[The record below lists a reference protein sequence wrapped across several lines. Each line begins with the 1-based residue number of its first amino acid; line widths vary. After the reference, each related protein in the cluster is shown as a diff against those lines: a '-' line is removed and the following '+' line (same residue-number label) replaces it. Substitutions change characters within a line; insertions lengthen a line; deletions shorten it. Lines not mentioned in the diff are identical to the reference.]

1 MAQTIQ
7 QKSEGSD
14 RFYLQGAETLE
25 KTQRIIILMSKNSL
39 SKVVGIEW
47 YNTRKDV
54 GRSGDSKYE
63 EFVYAPRLAKGL
75 KSRI

>member
-25 KTQRIIILMSKNSL
+25 K
-39 SKVVGIEW
+39 
-47 YNTRKDV
+47 NTENNNFDAQK
-54 GRSGDSKYE
+54 
-63 EFVYAPRLAKGL
+63 
-75 KSRI
+75 